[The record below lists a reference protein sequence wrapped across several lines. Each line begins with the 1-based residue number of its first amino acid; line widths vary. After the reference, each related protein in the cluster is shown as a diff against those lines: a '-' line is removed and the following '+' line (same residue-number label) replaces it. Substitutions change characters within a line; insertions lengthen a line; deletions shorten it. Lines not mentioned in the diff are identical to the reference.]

1 MSENLGTIY
10 YTVDANTGNLLRRT
24 EDADKSLGKLQTG
37 MDRTDSSAQRLG
49 GGMKKLAGAIAAVIA
64 ASALR
69 DMATMVQQYQEMAE
83 RVQMATGS
91 TEEFNMV
98 QKRLMATADGT
109 YRSLAEA
116 QELYIRTAD
125 SLRSMGYETSAAM
138 DVQDSLS
145 YAFVTNATEA
155 GRAQAAI
162 SAFSKSMNTGKVA
175 ADQWETILN
184 AVPSVIDDIAEA
196 SGKSVQAVRKLGAEG
211 KLTARD
217 LSGGLLESLEANK
230 EAASEMANT
239 MVDAG
244 VRARNAFTTILVALE
259 EQTGALDTFTNGII
273 EASKFLREFGADA
286 ESMASLL
293 GTLEGV
299 AIATAAV
306 IGGRMVMALAAS
318 TSAFYA
324 NNIVARAKAVAD
336 LAAARNG
343 VALAAQQLIVA
354 QTTAD
359 ATVGF
364 STNAAALTALAAAE
378 ARVTATTA
386 ALSAAQTVMSGT
398 AGVATVAV
406 RGLNTVMAL
415 LGGPAGIAFLAAA
428 AIYMLW
434 KRTKEAR
441 QPLIDVTMALKDLN
455 EEQRQL
461 GQLETARSIEQV
473 SDKLEGQRR
482 QLEMNTRA
490 FEDSRGRL
498 SEKRK
503 DEFTETLLRQSIA
516 VKDSEKALAGYRK
529 RLSDLRNFQEEPAAE
544 DPAGS
549 GVPPPPTETE
559 EGQKALASLRD
570 QIALT
575 KVQGAARARL
585 TVIQKLGSEATDEE
599 RAEAERLVTELYRIE
614 EAQKAAEA
622 ATAEGAKASEAAADV
637 RRKAAEAAA
646 EADKANTETLAALR
660 EQIYQ
665 VSLSAEA
672 LAERQAE
679 LSLNKYA
686 TPEQIEEVRA
696 LAAELHNARQ
706 AAEDLAARRAEFG
719 NDTGGA
725 IRGETDPLSG
735 GAFDDQ
741 TARYEAEEAAE
752 RERYA
757 GQLERLI
764 EAKELQMEVEG
775 GYQALELQMAQ
786 EHADRLAQIES
797 AKQQVMLA
805 AGEQAFGAVAGI
817 MKEAFGEQSA
827 MYKAAFVAQKA
838 FAIAQSIVAIQQ
850 GIALAAANP
859 WPLNLGAMASVAAAT
874 AGLISN
880 ISSVSMGGGRQYGGA
895 VSPGSMHRINENGA
909 PEIFNAANGQ
919 QFMLPNRRGEVV
931 SNRDATG
938 GGMGGGGNASRP
950 VNVSQTINVTG
961 TVSNRTAKQ
970 MELQAMRKQETA
982 RARFGV

>member
-10 YTVDANTGNLLRRT
+10 YTVDADTGNLLRST
-24 EDADKSLGKLQTG
+24 QDADRSLDRLQGG
-37 MDRTDSSAQRLG
+37 MDRTDGSAQRLS

-91 TEEFNMV
+91 TEEFEMV

-109 YRSLAEA
+109 FRSLAEA

-196 SGKSVQAVRKLGAEG
+196 SGKSAQAVRKLGAEG

-217 LSGGLLESLEANK
+217 LSGGLLESLDANK
-230 EAASEMANT
+230 EAASKMANT

-244 VRARNAFTTILVALE
+244 VRAKNAFTVILVALE
-259 EQTGALDTFTNGII
+259 DQTGALDTFTNGII
-273 EASKFLREFGADA
+273 KASEYLLAFGADA
-286 ESMASLL
+286 EAMATFLE
-293 GTLEGV
+293 TLKGA

-343 VALAAQQLIVA
+343 AALAAQQLIVA
-354 QTTAD
+354 QTTAA

-364 STNAAALTALAAAE
+364 STNAAALTALTAAQ
-378 ARVTATTA
+378 ARATGATAT
-386 ALSAAQTVMSGT
+386 LSAAQTVMSRT

-406 RGLNTVMAL
+406 RGLNTVMAF
-415 LGGPAGIAFLAAA
+415 LGGPAGLFLLAAA
-428 AIYMLW
+428 AAVIFYQRL
-434 KRTKEAR
+434 KSAR
-441 QPLIDVTMALKDLN
+441 QPIIDVTTAVGDLN
-455 EEQRQL
+455 AAQRDL
-461 GQLETARSIEQV
+461 AQLETARSLQET
-473 SDKLEGQRR
+473 SDKLQRLQTDYGRMQKLIDDGMVRPSAEMAEGQARARVEIQALNDELATQR
-482 QLEMNTRA
+482 QRLADLRA
-490 FEDSRGRL
+490 F
-498 SEKRK
+498 K
-503 DEFTETLLRQSIA
+503 
-516 VKDSEKALAGYRK
+516 
-529 RLSDLRNFQEEPAAE
+529 PADGATGGGG
-544 DPAGS
+544 A
-549 GVPPPPTETE
+549 PPPPTESE
-559 EGQKALASLRD
+559 EGQKSLASLRD

-585 TVIQKLGSEATDEE
+585 TIIQKLGSEATDEE
-599 RAEAERLVTELYRIE
+599 RAEAQRLVTELYRIE
-614 EAQKAAEA
+614 EAQKAAEV
-622 ATAEGAKASEAAADV
+622 ATAEGAKASEAAAEV
-637 RRKAAEAAA
+637 RRKAAEDAA
-646 EADKANTETLAALR
+646 EADRNNTETLAALR

-686 TPEQIEEVRA
+686 TPQQIEEVRA
-696 LAAELHNARQ
+696 LAAELYNARQ
-706 AAEDLAARRAEFG
+706 AADDLASRRAEFG

-725 IRGETDPLSG
+725 IRGEVDPLSG

-757 GQLERLI
+757 GQMERLA
-764 EAKELQMEVEG
+764 EAKDLQLEMVG

-805 AGEQAFGAVAGI
+805 AGEQAFGAVADV
-817 MKEAFGEQSA
+817 MKLAFGEQSA
-827 MYKAAFVAQKA
+827 MYKAAFIAQKL
-838 FAIAQSIVAIQQ
+838 FAIAQSAVAIQQ

-874 AGLISN
+874 AGLISG
-880 ISSVSMGGGRQYGGA
+880 ISSISMGGGRQYGGA

-919 QFMLPNRRGEVV
+919 QFMLPNRRGDVV
-931 SNRDATG
+931 SNSDATSG
-938 GGMGGGGNASRP
+938 ASGGGGAQNG
-950 VNVSQTINVTG
+950 VNVRIENRIDVDGLSDALATSGSFERTIVNII
-961 TVSNRTAKQ
+961 TANSSTLKQ
-970 MELQAMRKQETA
+970 ALA
-982 RARFGV
+982 